1 MFIRAHEDP
10 VLREQDFQAFDLESV
25 FQTVGA
31 VASLLAKNNS
41 A

>member
-1 MFIRAHEDP
+1 M
-10 VLREQDFQAFDLESV
+10 LRELDFQAFDLESV
-25 FQTVGA
+25 FREVGA